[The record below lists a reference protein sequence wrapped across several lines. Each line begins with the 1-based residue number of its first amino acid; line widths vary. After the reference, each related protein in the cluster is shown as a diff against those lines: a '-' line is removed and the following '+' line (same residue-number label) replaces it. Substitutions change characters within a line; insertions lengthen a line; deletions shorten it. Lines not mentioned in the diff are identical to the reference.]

1 MPAVTILF
9 GALVLLV
16 TVAAFS
22 SIRIAREYE
31 RALVSRHRYSTSA
44 PPVPRVYNFGQA
56 STQIAQT
63 TSRAVLGKSSP
74 NELASIGE

>member
-31 RALVSRHRYSTSA
+31 RALVSRHRYSTSVRA
-44 PPVPRVYNFGQA
+44 ARPLRLQLRSGLHADCPDH
-56 STQIAQT
+56 IAR
-63 TSRAVLGKSSP
+63 RAREVKP
-74 NELASIGE
+74 E